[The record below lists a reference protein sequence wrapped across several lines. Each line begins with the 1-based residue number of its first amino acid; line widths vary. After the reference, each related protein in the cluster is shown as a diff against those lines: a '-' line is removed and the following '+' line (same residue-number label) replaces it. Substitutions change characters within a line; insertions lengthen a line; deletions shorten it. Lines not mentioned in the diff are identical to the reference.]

1 MHTNIFDPNYDELP
15 CNNIETC
22 SLTIA
27 DEDKMTG
34 QKTCGVET
42 LTTHVFLKKD
52 DQNKKWVE
60 ASTQVLEGYSYSLC
74 IKCIVHAKITVD
86 VIFEIEQTQGCSSY
100 LVPL

>member
-1 MHTNIFDPNYDELP
+1 MEDSNSVELFFNYDSLEINQEYGCSNYLNPKSNIKYSFGYNPAPKKWPMLPNFFDPNYNESP

-52 DQNKKWVE
+52 
-60 ASTQVLEGYSYSLC
+60 A
-74 IKCIVHAKITVD
+74 
-86 VIFEIEQTQGCSSY
+86 
-100 LVPL
+100 